1 LEDSSKIQYLISVRC
16 DMPKLSLLLFLVAL
30 VASCSRDSNIDPP
43 KATFQ
48 YKVNGNLV
56 IIKNISVADSEYILF
71 KKTRWGTYS
80 IGGYKGASTEMRFG
94 IVSDSLTIGKYIY
107 DSASASAITTWG
119 YPSNINV
126 IVFYN
131 GQLSALAYLGDSVII
146 NVTAYSNGYASGDF
160 TAKLTPAGT
169 AAFDYSKRGTTLI
182 TEGLFK
188 NIPWAY

>member
-1 LEDSSKIQYLISVRC
+1 
-16 DMPKLSLLLFLVAL
+16 MPKLFLLLPLAAFI
-30 VASCSRDSNIDPP
+30 ASCSKDSAI
-43 KATFQ
+43 KSSEAIFQ

-56 IIKNISVADSEYILF
+56 IIKNISVADSEYVLF

-80 IGGYKGASTEMRFG
+80 IGGFKGANTEMRFG

-131 GQLSALAYLGDSVII
+131 GQLSALAYVGDSIII
-146 NVTAYSNGYASGDF
+146 NITAHSNGYASGDF
-160 TAKLTPAGT
+160 TAKLTPANTVG
-169 AAFDYSKRGTTLI
+169 FDYSKRGTTRI
-182 TEGLFK
+182 TEGIFK